1 MMDVSEDLSR
11 QRLRHRVR
19 QLSFGLALGG
29 LLPLAA
35 AGQVAAQ
42 QPAGEAAAV
51 EAKPAAADAAA
62 PDLPLH
68 ERIDR
73 VIESDHVGTPAP
85 LAGDSEFLRRIY
97 LDLTGRVPS
106 IEATRAFLA
115 DASPDKRQRLV
126 DQLLASPAF
135 SRHMANLFDV
145 MLMERR
151 PDKHV
156 KSGEWQAYLLAA
168 IRGQKPLNE
177 LARELLA
184 ADGVEEALRPAV
196 KFYLD
201 RDGET
206 NLLTRDVGRVF
217 FGMDLQCA
225 QCHDH
230 PLIDDYF
237 QADYYGIFAFLS
249 RSFVFTDAKAKKSY
263 FAEKAEGEVSFTS
276 VFTSESGST
285 GPRLPGE
292 QPLVEPTFEKDQEYL
307 VKPAKD
313 VRPVPKYSRRA
324 QLAEHATSGANRAF
338 NQNLANRL
346 WALMLGRGLV
356 DPVDLHHAANPPA
369 HPELLRLLADE
380 LAAMKFDLR
389 GFLRQLALTRAYQR
403 SFDLPENLV
412 QQAGEAGSRLAA
424 LEEQRAALVAAVEQ
438 ARQAYTAAQQARS
451 EANQALE
458 PLQKPLADAAA
469 ALAAVVKDH
478 QAAADKLAQLKTR
491 EALLA
496 DVGPSLALVAD
507 QADLAAKKLGDA
519 AQLPALATTLRQR
532 GEALASELRALEQSL
547 PEQQALADAAAAK
560 RSEAERQHAEIAA
573 RHAAASQQLA
583 ERQATLDAS
592 RAAVE
597 LAQSRLLLAE
607 RRIEQADRLVGL
619 AQAGTARGEVQQRLA
634 ALGAELAQ
642 LESQLGAVT
651 DPAAGEPATSEA
663 LRQQAEALVARR
675 DSVQAELDAEDAR
688 HDELLSGLTDDWGRR
703 FVIATLKPLRPEQLA
718 WSLMEATGQVQ
729 RNRTAAEAE
738 LNKKQPLPADA
749 AAVAQRQELL
759 EADLQTRL
767 SSQVSAFVQLF
778 GAGAGQPQD
787 DFFATVDQALF
798 FSNGGQVRGWLA
810 PSAGNLT
817 DRLGK
822 LEDPAAVAEE
832 LYLSV
837 LTRQPSAQ
845 EIDDVGRQLAARPQE
860 RPAVIQDLAWA
871 LLTSAEFRFNH

>member
-1 MMDVSEDLSR
+1 MHVSEHDRR
-11 QRLRHRVR
+11 QRLRIGDR
-19 QLSFGLALGG
+19 QRGGRQPGLFLALGG
-29 LLPLAA
+29 LLMLAA
-35 AGQVAAQ
+35 AGRVAAQ
-42 QPAGEAAAV
+42 QPASDAAAA
-51 EAKPAAADAAA
+51 EAVSVTAA
-62 PDLPLH
+62 PDLPLY

-73 VIESDHVGTPAP
+73 IIEADHVGTPAP

-135 SRHMANLFDV
+135 SRHMTNLFDV

-168 IRGQKPLNE
+168 IRGHKPLNE

-184 ADGVEEALRPAV
+184 ADGVDDALRPAV

-237 QADYYGIFAFLS
+237 QADYYGMFAFLS
-249 RSFVFTDAKAKKSY
+249 RSFVFTDAKAKKSF
-263 FAEKAEGEVSFTS
+263 FAEKADGEVTYTS

-292 QPLVEPTFEKDQEYL
+292 QPLAEPTFEKDQEYL

-412 QQAGEAGSRLAA
+412 EQAGEASSRLAS
-424 LEEQRAALVAAVEQ
+424 LEAQREALVAGVEQ
-438 ARQAYTAAQQARS
+438 ARKAYTAAQQARS

-469 ALAAVVKDH
+469 ALEPLVKDH
-478 QAAADKLAQLKTR
+478 QAAADKLAQMKTR
-491 EALLA
+491 QTLLA

-507 QADLAAKKLGDA
+507 QTELAGKTLGDA
-519 AQLPALATTLRQR
+519 AQLPALAATLRQR
-532 GEALASELRALEQSL
+532 GETFASELQSL
-547 PEQQALADAAAAK
+547 AASLPAQQALAEAAAAK
-560 RSEAERQHAEIAA
+560 RDEAQRQHAEIAA
-573 RHAAASQQLA
+573 R
-583 ERQATLDAS
+583 
-592 RAAVE
+592 
-597 LAQSRLLLAE
+597 
-607 RRIEQADRLVGL
+607 
-619 AQAGTARGEVQQRLA
+619 
-634 ALGAELAQ
+634 
-642 LESQLGAVT
+642 
-651 DPAAGEPATSEA
+651 
-663 LRQQAEALVARR
+663 
-675 DSVQAELDAEDAR
+675 
-688 HDELLSGLTDDWGRR
+688 
-703 FVIATLKPLRPEQLA
+703 
-718 WSLMEATGQVQ
+718 
-729 RNRTAAEAE
+729 
-738 LNKKQPLPADA
+738 
-749 AAVAQRQELL
+749 
-759 EADLQTRL
+759 
-767 SSQVSAFVQLF
+767 
-778 GAGAGQPQD
+778 
-787 DFFATVDQALF
+787 
-798 FSNGGQVRGWLA
+798 
-810 PSAGNLT
+810 
-817 DRLGK
+817 
-822 LEDPAAVAEE
+822 
-832 LYLSV
+832 
-837 LTRQPSAQ
+837 
-845 EIDDVGRQLAARPQE
+845 
-860 RPAVIQDLAWA
+860 
-871 LLTSAEFRFNH
+871 